1 MRQKL
6 IPAIW
11 YHLRIYMNFPNGH
24 IEAEDALE
32 DHLGRGSRDL
42 EVIIGRLNSY
52 LEELGIQGRFEI
64 LPHMTLSQ
72 LLNQINDLQ
81 NGKAEI

>member
-6 IPAIW
+6 ITAIW
-11 YHLRIYMNFPNGH
+11 YYLRIYMNFPNGRV
-24 IEAEDALE
+24 EAEDALE
-32 DHLGRGSRDL
+32 DHLGKGGKDL
-42 EVIIGRLNSY
+42 ELVIGKLNSY
-52 LEELGIQGRFEI
+52 LKKLHIQGRFKV

-81 NGKAEI
+81 NGKV

>member
-6 IPAIW
+6 ITAIW
-11 YHLRIYMNFPNGH
+11 YYLRIYMNFPKGRV
-24 IEAEDALE
+24 EAEDALE
-32 DHLGRGSRDL
+32 DHLGRGSKDL
-42 EVIIGRLNSY
+42 ELVIGKLNSY
-52 LEELGIQGRFEI
+52 LKKFHIQGRFKV

-81 NGKAEI
+81 NGKV

>member
-6 IPAIW
+6 ITAIW
-11 YHLRIYMNFPNGH
+11 YHLRIYMNFPNSLV
-24 IEAEDALE
+24 EAEDALE
-32 DHLGRGSRDL
+32 DHLGKGSRDL
-42 EVIIGRLNSY
+42 EVIIGKLNSY
-52 LEELGIQGRFEI
+52 LNELGIQENFEI

-81 NGKAEI
+81 NGKV